1 MATAHR
7 CGWVALMGPPNAGKS
22 TLTNALVGQ
31 KVAIVT
37 AKPQT
42 TRNRIVGILTQK
54 DAQVIFMDTPGVHAL
69 RGQTRGQLGKI
80 MVQSAWQSFA
90 VANCIV
96 LVIDGDLYLRK
107 PDFMERDLAPLIQP
121 LAEEERPVVVVVN
134 KVDLFHD
141 KSRMLPLLES
151 VAQMFPK
158 AEIFPASALR
168 RNGVEQLLELIRS
181 HLPEGEAQFP
191 EDQLSTAPMKFM
203 AAEIIREKLFEKL
216 YQEVPE
222 SVAVDVEV
230 WDEEDD
236 RVLIH
241 AAIYVAKPSHKAM
254 VIGRA
259 GEGIKAIGTAARKE
273 IRDLVDKKVH
283 LELWVKVRE
292 DWVDDPQFL
301 HSLGFGAE
309 AEY

>member
-96 LVIDGDLYLRK
+96 LVIDGDLYLT
-107 PDFMERDLAPLIQP
+107 EGLASDAVQLNDVYVKGTIIV
-121 LAEEERPVVVVVN
+121 AGGTVTMTNTMSDHIVV
-134 KVDLFHD
+134 
-141 KSRMLPLLES
+141 SSPMGRLLQ
-151 VAQMFPK
+151 VTAAGAARFPST
-158 AEIFPASALR
+158 EVR
-168 RNGVEQLLELIRS
+168 
-181 HLPEGEAQFP
+181 
-191 EDQLSTAPMKFM
+191 STAVLY
-203 AAEIIREKLFEKL
+203 EKN
-216 YQEVPE
+216 
-222 SVAVDVEV
+222 
-230 WDEEDD
+230 
-236 RVLIH
+236 
-241 AAIYVAKPSHKAM
+241 
-254 VIGRA
+254 
-259 GEGIKAIGTAARKE
+259 
-273 IRDLVDKKVH
+273 
-283 LELWVKVRE
+283 
-292 DWVDDPQFL
+292 
-301 HSLGFGAE
+301 
-309 AEY
+309 